1 MPEKKAILPGTITV
15 CHVERGIETG
25 YVLRKNGLRIL
36 IHNDELSG
44 TVKKGEDIT
53 VFLYENKA
61 GDMEATMNLP
71 EINLNS
77 YGWGEVTHVLSKA
90 GVFVHIGTKKDVLV
104 SKDDLPEN
112 RKEWPQAKDKLYV
125 ILSHDRHERLIAK
138 PVREETIRNQMETA
152 NDTLKHQTTEGH
164 VYRII
169 EEGTLFVSK
178 EGYRCFIHHTMSNK
192 PHRLGQFISG
202 KVVDVREDG
211 TLNVSTLPA
220 ITERQLEDAD
230 LILNYLIERNG
241 KMPVTDKTP
250 PDIIQDT
257 LGLSKAAFKRAMGKL
272 LKEKRVKQEDGFTFL
287 LDEKQ

>member
-1 MPEKKAILPGTITV
+1 MREKKAILPGIITV

-25 YVLRKNGLRIL
+25 YVLRKDGIKIL
-36 IHNDELSG
+36 IYKDELNG
-44 TVKKGEDIT
+44 VVRKGEDIT

-61 GDMEATMNLP
+61 GDIEATMNLP
-71 EINLNS
+71 EISLNS
-77 YGWGEVTHVLSKA
+77 FGWGEVTHVHPRA

-112 RKEWPQAKDKLYV
+112 RSEWPQAKDKLYV

-138 PVREETIRNQMETA
+138 PVREETVRNELETA
-152 NDTLKHQTTEGH
+152 NDSMTHQTIEGH

-169 EEGTLFVSK
+169 DEGTLFVSE
-178 EGYRCFIHHTMSNK
+178 EGYRGFIHHTMSRK
-192 PHRLGQFISG
+192 ALRLGQFISG
-202 KVVDVREDG
+202 KVIDVREDG
-211 TLNVSTLPA
+211 TLNVSILPA
-220 ITERQLEDAD
+220 MTERQMEDAD
-230 LILNYLIERNG
+230 IILTYLHERNG
-241 KMPVTDKTP
+241 KMPLTDKTP
-250 PDIIQDT
+250 PDLIQET